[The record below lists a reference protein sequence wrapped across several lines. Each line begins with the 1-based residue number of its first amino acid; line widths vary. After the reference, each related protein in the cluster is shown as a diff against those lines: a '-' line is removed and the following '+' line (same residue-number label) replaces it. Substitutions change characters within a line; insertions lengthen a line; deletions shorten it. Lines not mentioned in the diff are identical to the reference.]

1 VSDVLTLTN
10 NKPSKNA
17 LKHAVYSKDVV
28 LDWEDK
34 LEFEALH
41 HGFREFFEAEGALM
55 DEAVFELASLHWKK
69 RRLNI
74 GSKLAFHRQ
83 SGSEKLTEA
92 SKGGWEGVAE
102 HLSKSAAH
110 TDQLTDDVRAMAKG
124 HATATRTLYDQVV
137 KHVTEVVF
145 PSAPS
150 AGPEK
155 EQIDIERLITLAKQ
169 LKIVGAEVVVPMM
182 HAIESDHFRPNVEQ
196 AYRPDILEKELKLH
210 AEISRQIEKVVKR
223 LVMLQEYK
231 RLYSRKSIE
240 AK

>member
-1 VSDVLTLTN
+1 VSDVLTLTT

-102 HLSKSAAH
+102 YLSKNDDA
-110 TDQLTDDVRAMAKG
+110 DQLTDGVRAMAKEQ
-124 HATATRTLYDQVV
+124 AAATRQFCNLLV
-137 KHVTEVVF
+137 KHVTEAVF
-145 PSAPS
+145 PSAPN
-150 AGPEK
+150 AAPKK
-155 EQIDIERLITLAKQ
+155 EQIDIEPLITLAKQ

>member
-1 VSDVLTLTN
+1 MSDLLTITD
-10 NKPSKNA
+10 NKSSRNA
-17 LKHAVYSKDVV
+17 LKHAVYSTDIV
-28 LDWEDK
+28 LSWESK

-41 HGFREFFEAEGALM
+41 QAFREDYNPQGASEE
-55 DEAVFELASLHWKK
+55 EAVFDLASLHWKK

-102 HLSKSAAH
+102 YLSKSDDADQW
-110 TDQLTDDVRAMAKG
+110 TDTVRAMAKE
-124 HATATRTLYDQVV
+124 HATAARQLCEFLL
-137 KHVTEVVF
+137 KHATETVF
-145 PSAPS
+145 PSAPN
-150 AGPEK
+150 AGPKK
-155 EQIDIERLITLAKQ
+155 EQIDIEPLITVAKQ
-169 LKIVGAEVVVPMM
+169 LRIIGAEMVVPMM
-182 HAIESDHFRPNVEQ
+182 HAIESGNLSKADVEQ
-196 AYRPDILEKELKLH
+196 AYRPDIMERELKLH

>member
-1 VSDVLTLTN
+1 LTDILTLTD

-17 LKHAVYSKDVV
+17 LKHAVYCKDVV

-34 LEFEALH
+34 SEFEALH
-41 HGFREFFEAEGALM
+41 HGFREFVEPEGALM

-102 HLSKSAAH
+102 HLSKGAAH
-110 TDQLTDDVRAMAKG
+110 TDQLTDDVRAMAKD
-124 HATATRTLYDQVV
+124 HTTATRTLSDLVV
-137 KHVTEVVF
+137 KHVTEL
-145 PSAPS
+145 
-150 AGPEK
+150 EK

-169 LKIVGAEVVVPMM
+169 VKIVGAEVVVPMM

>member
-41 HGFREFFEAEGALM
+41 HGFREFFESEGALM

-102 HLSKSAAH
+102 YLSKSDNA
-110 TDQLTDDVRAMAKG
+110 DQLTDGVRAMAKDQ
-124 HATATRTLYDQVV
+124 ATATRQLCNLLV
-137 KHVTEVVF
+137 KHLTEAVF
-145 PSAPS
+145 PSAPN
-150 AGPEK
+150 AGPKK
-155 EQIDIERLITLAKQ
+155 EQIDIESLITLAKEVR
-169 LKIVGAEVVVPMM
+169 IVGAEMVVPMM

>member
-1 VSDVLTLTN
+1 MSDLLTITD
-10 NKPSKNA
+10 NKSSRNA
-17 LKHAVYSKDVV
+17 LKHAVYSTDIV
-28 LDWEDK
+28 LSWESK
-34 LEFEALH
+34 SEFEALLQAL
-41 HGFREFFEAEGALM
+41 REDYNPQGASEE
-55 DEAVFELASLHWKK
+55 EAVFDLASLHWKK

-110 TDQLTDDVRAMAKG
+110 SDQLTDGVRAMAKDQ
-124 HATATRTLYDQVV
+124 ATATRQLCDLVV
-137 KHVTEVVF
+137 KHVTEAVF
-145 PSAPS
+145 PSAPN
-150 AGPEK
+150 AGPKK
-155 EQIDIERLITLAKQ
+155 EQTDIEPLITLVKE
-169 LKIVGAEVVVPMM
+169 LKIVGAEMVVPMM
-182 HAIESDHFRPNVEQ
+182 QAIESDHFRPNVEQ

-231 RLYSRKSIE
+231 KLYSRKSIE